1 MDRDSAESEIESQAV
16 LPPGPTGSMTDQVTA
31 ASDGSAQLS
40 AAVVADQQTIAK
52 SAAAPHS
59 LPVLKIPQKQD
70 EPARLWLLRDDRL
83 FIAASLTLGLSL
95 LFYHWVR
102 LSRWGAEPIEID
114 RLLERRA
121 NYRIDINHAT
131 KYELAELDG
140 IGPALALRIVED
152 REKNGPFKSPEE
164 IIRVNGIGPKIFEKL
179 KPHLQASEDF
189 PSSSKS
195 APQRQR

>member
-1 MDRDSAESEIESQAV
+1 MDRDSAESEIESQA
-16 LPPGPTGSMTDQVTA
+16 GPMPELNSSATDRVAA
-31 ASDGSAQLS
+31 ASDESAQVA
-40 AAVVADQQTIAK
+40 AAVVAEQQTDVN
-52 SAAAPHS
+52 SAPTPHT
-59 LPVLKIPQKQD
+59 LPVLKLPQKQD

-83 FIAASLTLGLSL
+83 FIAASLVVGLSL

-114 RLLERRA
+114 RLPERRA
-121 NYRIDINHAT
+121 SYRIDINHAT

-152 REKNGPFKSPEE
+152 REKNGLFKSPEE

-189 PSSSKS
+189 PTSNKS
-195 APQRQR
+195 APQRKR